1 MKSLFSSIGAV
12 FAAIAACTCCIGPF
26 MALAGMLGVS
36 ASQLIWL
43 SSIKNYLITASLLAI
58 GYNLYRAYFPK
69 KVAAC
74 CSSEQYEALSK
85 LNKTEQKTVSF
96 FQSKP
101 FLWGVAILTIII
113 LILPQLSQLNS

>member
-1 MKSLFSSIGAV
+1 MKSLFSSISAV
-12 FAAIAACTCCIGPF
+12 FVAMAACTCCIGPL

-43 SSIKNYLITASLLAI
+43 SSIKNYLIAFSLLAI
-58 GYNLYRAYFPK
+58 GYNLYRAYYPK
-69 KVAAC
+69 KAAEC
-74 CSSEQYEALSK
+74 CTTDQYEALSK
-85 LNKTEQKTVSF
+85 LNETERKTVSF

-113 LILPQLSQLNS
+113 VLLPYLF